1 MMPRNA
7 LLASALG
14 VAVLAGTCSWN
25 RTAAAQAGF
34 GTIKGRV
41 VWGGAEVPKLEPKVK
56 KGDASVKDGPVCA
69 TNEIP
74 NEEYVVDPATK
85 GVANAFAYVTTPK
98 GSNPAAE
105 QELLSR
111 SATVDLDQKGCRFVP
126 HALAMHKD
134 QELVFKSSDPVGHN
148 IRYNGFTV
156 GGFNQMLAPNGKQGV
171 KMASAEKNPVAV
183 QCDIHPWM
191 TAYFMV
197 FDHPFFAVTKP
208 DGSFEITGV
217 PAGAQKFVVREDK
230 GKFITLGGRNG
241 IAVEVKPGEVTDV
254 GELKLMPAK

>member
-1 MMPRNA
+1 MMPRNP

-14 VAVLAGTCSWN
+14 VAVLAGTCVSN
-25 RTAAAQAGF
+25 RPAVAQDGF

-56 KGDASVKDGPVCA
+56 KGDAGVKDAAVCA
-69 TNEIP
+69 VNEIP

-85 GVANAFAYVTTPK
+85 GVANAFAYVATPK
-98 GSNPAAE
+98 GINANAE
-105 QELLSR
+105 QELLSK
-111 SATVDLDQKGCRFVP
+111 SPSVVIDQKGCRFVP
-126 HALAMHKD
+126 HAVAMHKG
-134 QELVFKSSDPVGHN
+134 QELIFKSSDPVGHN
-148 IRYNGFTV
+148 IRYNGFNV

-171 KMASAEKNPVAV
+171 KLVAAEPNPVQL

-191 TAYFMV
+191 TGAFMV

-217 PAGAQKFVVREDK
+217 PAGKQKIIVREDK
-230 GKFITLGGRNG
+230 GKFITPNARRGVE
-241 IAVEVKPGEVTDV
+241 VEVKPGDVTDV
-254 GELKLMPAK
+254 GELRLMPAK